1 MVVYVI
7 DEVMMEP
14 SQKENKSIS
23 RAHERRLFCGLLL
36 VIVGVILLLEE
47 LEVINFGQKLANYW
61 PAIFILIGFLIYI
74 ARGARKSGSALF
86 LILLGTF
93 MILIKIEKINRYL
106 WPSLLI
112 LVGLWLLF
120 RPGSKQKIKTT
131 DERSNQKQQSS

>member
-74 ARGARKSGSALF
+74 ARGGKENRVQLF
-86 LILLGTF
+86 SLFCWELL
-93 MILIKIEKINRYL
+93 
-106 WPSLLI
+106 
-112 LVGLWLLF
+112 
-120 RPGSKQKIKTT
+120 
-131 DERSNQKQQSS
+131 